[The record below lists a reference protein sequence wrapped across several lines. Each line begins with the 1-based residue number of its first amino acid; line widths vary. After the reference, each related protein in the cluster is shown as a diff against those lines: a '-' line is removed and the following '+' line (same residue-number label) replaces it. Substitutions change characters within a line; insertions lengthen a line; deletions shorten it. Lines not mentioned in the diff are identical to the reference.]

1 MAQFRQSRAAALS
14 GGDAAMQVADTSVDG
29 LCSEAMSLQLG
40 GRLDS
45 AERLYREI
53 LRTSPSHAA
62 ANYCIG
68 MLHVQKQRPTDGLP
82 FLLAALK
89 ADPKTPDYWL
99 GYLEGLLLVD
109 QIGEAQAAL
118 ALGRQH
124 GLKGPAVEEFALRME
139 TRLRRDAATAA
150 TTASATVAAADADT
164 GVASPARADRR
175 RERRVAGQQEKALLA
190 MLKQRRF
197 AEAQTL
203 SRTLT
208 ERFPERGLGWKTLG
222 ALLSGDARS
231 LEAVA
236 IMQTAARLMPQDA
249 ETHSNL
255 GWTLIKLERLDE
267 AHATLSQAVRIDPQ
281 FAPAYAH
288 FAHLYELQGRY
299 SEVEASLRSAMALR
313 TQDSSSSEVLQHT
326 TLLFM
331 LSHNPALDADSLFA
345 EHCRVGSHLE
355 GKLRA
360 AWPRHPNVKDP
371 ERRLKIGFVSADFRN
386 HAVATFIEPVLAE
399 LQKRP
404 ALELYGYYNH
414 ESEDHVTLR
423 LRGYFAH
430 WRPIFPLSDLE
441 LTKQIMDDR
450 IDILLDL
457 SGHTSLNRLRAFAH
471 KPAPLQI
478 SWIGYPGTTGLRAM
492 DYYLAERHF
501 LPPGVFDRHFTE
513 KLVSLPAGA
522 PFRPDEFASPIR
534 ELPALRAGHLAFG
547 SFNRMGKIN
556 AATVGLWSQLLRALP
571 EAKMLV
577 AGIPTDGGRNQRLA
591 GWFAAEGIAL
601 DRLRFHE
608 RCPMDAYLALHHE
621 VDICLDT
628 IPYSGGT
635 TSYHAYWMGVPTLT
649 VAGATPASRQGAA
662 IMSQVGLDSF
672 VAKDAADF
680 VAKGVDWAGRL
691 TELSEVRLSLR
702 ERWQQSPI
710 REPDVIADSLYR
722 AFRHMWSRWCAG
734 LPCEPFEIDASEPT
748 RRGVGHH

>member
-1 MAQFRQSRAAALS
+1 MAQFRQSQAAALS
-14 GGDAAMQVADTSVDG
+14 AGDTATQAAATSLDG

-45 AERLYREI
+45 AERLYLEI
-53 LRTSPSHAA
+53 LQASPAHAA

-68 MLHVQKQRPTDGLP
+68 MLQVQKQRPAAGLP
-82 FLLAALK
+82 HLLAALQS
-89 ADPKTPDYWL
+89 DPTTADYWL

-124 GLKGPAVEEFALRME
+124 GLKGAAVEDFAG
-139 TRLRRDAATAA
+139 RLEARSRPHT
-150 TTASATVAAADADT
+150 ADAGTD
-164 GVASPARADRR
+164 GLASPVRADRR
-175 RERRVAGQQEKALLA
+175 RERRVAGGQEKALLA

-222 ALLSGDARS
+222 ALLSCDARS
-231 LEAVA
+231 DEAVA
-236 IMQTAARLMPQDA
+236 AMQTAARLMPRDA

-255 GWTLIKLERLDE
+255 GAALIKLERLDE
-267 AHATLSQAVRIDPQ
+267 AHASLSQAVQIDPR
-281 FAPAYAH
+281 FAAAYAH

-299 SEVEASLRSAMALR
+299 AEVEASLRSAMALR
-313 TQDSSSSEVLQHT
+313 TKDIDTSEVLQHT

-331 LSHNPALDADSLFA
+331 LSHNPAMDADSLFA
-345 EHCRVGSHLE
+345 EHCRVGAHLE
-355 GKLRA
+355 GRLRA
-360 AWPRHPNVKDP
+360 AWPRHPNAKDP
-371 ERRLKIGFVSADFRN
+371 NRRLKIGFVSADFRN
-386 HAVATFIEPVLAE
+386 HAVATFIEPVLAQ
-399 LQKRP
+399 LQKRHG
-404 ALELYGYYNH
+404 LELYGYYNH
-414 ESEDHVTLR
+414 ESEDHVTSR
-423 LRGYFAH
+423 LRGYFTH
-430 WRPIFPLSDLE
+430 WRAVFPLSDLE

-457 SGHTSLNRLRAFAH
+457 SGHTSFNRLRAFAH

-492 DYYLAERHF
+492 DYYLAERFF

-522 PFRPDEFASPIR
+522 PFKPDESAPPIQ
-534 ELPALRAGHLAFG
+534 ELPALRAGHLVFG

-556 AATVGLWSQLLRALP
+556 AATVALWSQLLRALP
-571 EAKMLV
+571 EAKMV
-577 AGIPTDGGRNQRLA
+577 IAGIPTDGGRNQQLVD
-591 GWFAAEGIAL
+591 WFAAEGIAPE
-601 DRLRFHE
+601 RLRFRP
-608 RCPMDAYLALHHE
+608 RCAMDRYLALHHE

-635 TSYHAYWMGVPTLT
+635 TTYHAYWMGVPTLT
-649 VAGATPASRQGAA
+649 VAGSTPASRQCAA
-662 IMSQVGLDSF
+662 VMGQVGLDSF
-672 VAKDAADF
+672 VATDAADF
-680 VAKGVDWAGRL
+680 VAKGVEWARRL
-691 TELSEVRLSLR
+691 TELAQVRLSLR

-710 REPDVIADSLYR
+710 REPDIVAESLDR

-734 LPCEPFEIDASEPT
+734 LPSEPFEIDASEPT